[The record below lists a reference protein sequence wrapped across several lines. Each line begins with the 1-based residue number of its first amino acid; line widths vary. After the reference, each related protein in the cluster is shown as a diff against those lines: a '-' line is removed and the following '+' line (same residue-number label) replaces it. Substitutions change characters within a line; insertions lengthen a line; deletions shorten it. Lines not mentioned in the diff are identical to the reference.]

1 MSDIKNS
8 GCPYK
13 DNGQPL
19 FLLNFGLALFDSVVG
34 ANRCAAAAADAS
46 IGIDLVDIALR
57 DSLYGAN
64 GKTCAASDT
73 SVSNYVSHSCKY
85 YKVFD
90 YTMQIYHI
98 LFILP
103 NN

>member
-1 MSDIKNS
+1 M
-8 GCPYK
+8 
-13 DNGQPL
+13 